1 MFQKYSTCKTL
12 PLLSIFVLSSHRGE
26 PDDETRDKIVF
37 CASSCVQ
44 LLKVVLAE
52 SNVKHLNIACDI
64 LELLNLCISAVVC
77 GCASE
82 ENDLQR
88 EREKEQLKQMC
99 SLVDESL
106 EAQKKWLNKVLQ
118 NRIPCYSVSSVHNE
132 LEVSQGNVC
141 IVTNLV

>member
-1 MFQKYSTCKTL
+1 M
-12 PLLSIFVLSSHRGE
+12 
-26 PDDETRDKIVF
+26 F

-52 SNVKHLNIACDI
+52 SKVEHLNILCDI
-64 LELLNLCISAVVC
+64 LELLNLCISTVVC

-88 EREKEQLKQMC
+88 EREKQLFKQMC
-99 SLVDESL
+99 SLVKESL
-106 EAQKKWLNKVLQ
+106 ESQKKWLNKVLQ
-118 NRIPCYSVSSVHNE
+118 SRIPCYSLSSVHNE

>member
-1 MFQKYSTCKTL
+1 MQNPSLTYVF
-12 PLLSIFVLSSHRGE
+12 ILSSHRGE
-26 PDDETRDKIVF
+26 PDDDTRDKIMF

-52 SNVKHLNIACDI
+52 SKVEHLNILCDI
-64 LELLNLCISAVVC
+64 LELLNLCISTVVC

-88 EREKEQLKQMC
+88 EREKQQFKQMC
-99 SLVDESL
+99 SLVKESL

-141 IVTNLV
+141 IVTDLV

>member
-1 MFQKYSTCKTL
+1 M
-12 PLLSIFVLSSHRGE
+12 
-26 PDDETRDKIVF
+26 
-37 CASSCVQ
+37 Q

-52 SNVKHLNIACDI
+52 SKVEHLNILCDI
-64 LELLNLCISAVVC
+64 LELLNLCASVVC